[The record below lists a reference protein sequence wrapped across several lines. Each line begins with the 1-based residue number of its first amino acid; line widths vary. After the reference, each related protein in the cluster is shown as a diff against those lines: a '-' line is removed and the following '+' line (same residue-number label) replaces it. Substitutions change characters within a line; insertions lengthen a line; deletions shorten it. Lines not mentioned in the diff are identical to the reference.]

1 MVTESPEDPA
11 TRTALFVVL
20 PIFFLCYGGSCILY
34 CLHKIYRYCRRRR
47 RRHMRLER
55 QSSFMEFEPE
65 TKPKPIAHHPLM
77 PQKMVTVQEV
87 DNEADVENVSIH
99 TLVAP
104 DLVFWYSSP
113 LLNCKQ

>member
-1 MVTESPEDPA
+1 MEDGAGTTETPVDPA

-55 QSSFMEFEPE
+55 QSSFMEYEPE
-65 TKPKPIAHHPLM
+65 TKPQRPLIAT
-77 PQKMVTVQEV
+77 KVVTVHDME
-87 DNEADVENVSIH
+87 DDGMKKVSR
-99 TLVAP
+99 
-104 DLVFWYSSP
+104 
-113 LLNCKQ
+113 K